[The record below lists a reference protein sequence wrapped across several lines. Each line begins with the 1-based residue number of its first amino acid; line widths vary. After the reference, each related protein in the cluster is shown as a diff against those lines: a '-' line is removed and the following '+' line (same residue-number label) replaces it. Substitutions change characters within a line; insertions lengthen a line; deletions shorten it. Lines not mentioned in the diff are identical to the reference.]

1 MLNQLYSRYCT
12 LICMNFNSDQM
23 WNLSLKKS
31 FKPPYLFKLASSVIY
46 LHNKFLQL
54 LIQPVSNRV
63 FLASILQD
71 PQDQR
76 EDSRAQKILKI
87 NVSPCKRRI
96 PMCIAGR
103 EGSALE
109 HNVCAHRLA
118 IFRQKAS
125 YSRARRTKGGDELGR
140 NGETVDTYET
150 LHNSVEREGHLVR
163 VRGTNYFPI
172 LWPAKI

>member
-1 MLNQLYSRYCT
+1 
-12 LICMNFNSDQM
+12 
-23 WNLSLKKS
+23 
-31 FKPPYLFKLASSVIY
+31 
-46 LHNKFLQL
+46 
-54 LIQPVSNRV
+54 
-63 FLASILQD
+63 
-71 PQDQR
+71 
-76 EDSRAQKILKI
+76 
-87 NVSPCKRRI
+87 
-96 PMCIAGR
+96 MCIAGK

-118 IFRQKAS
+118 TFRQKAS
-125 YSRARRTKGGDELGR
+125 YSRLDFQWGGGGLGR